1 MRWCARRAGTAL
13 LLVPEAETTRHR
25 ADVALSWCE
34 SAQANLPPEVRVRC
48 VVSERAVRGAVVG
61 QLPQPAMQRIQAMI
75 LREGS
80 AQKAEGGWPPR
91 SRPYSKGHAHACMQ
105 KTQDHAAHKPDP
117 PITPEVW
124 EHIFSQAE
132 EGQTLRQI
140 STGAGM
146 PTWEHMR
153 ASLRA
158 SPALASRYARAGG

>member
-1 MRWCARRAGTAL
+1 MARFLRGALAAFLLSGKNMTRSVSYADVVRLHRTDAVCVGVRAGQAL
-13 LLVPEAETTRHR
+13 LCFLVPEAETTRHR

-105 KTQDHAAHKPDP
+105 KNTRPRSTQ
-117 PITPEVW
+117 T
-124 EHIFSQAE
+124 
-132 EGQTLRQI
+132 R
-140 STGAGM
+140 
-146 PTWEHMR
+146 
-153 ASLRA
+153 
-158 SPALASRYARAGG
+158 PAYYA